1 MLLWDIKCVDHGSV
15 HERTVC
21 RWGYV
26 CVCGLWV
33 KWLFGT
39 EQENKMAVIKVT
51 IILFVRVWWSVSSFQ
66 SLFCLAY
73 VLILCWIIHD
83 WNLLRLNDWSFFM
96 FHAFFII
103 FWLYT
108 TVLYVQNQK
117 TGSFPTLHLC
127 NNVRRMTRV
136 QLLAYMLFPS

>member
-1 MLLWDIKCVDHGSV
+1 
-15 HERTVC
+15 
-21 RWGYV
+21 
-26 CVCGLWV
+26 
-33 KWLFGT
+33 
-39 EQENKMAVIKVT
+39 
-51 IILFVRVWWSVSSFQ
+51 
-66 SLFCLAY
+66 
-73 VLILCWIIHD
+73 
-83 WNLLRLNDWSFFM
+83 M

-136 QLLAYMLFPS
+136 QLLAYMLFPSYLFNNFAGCDPLPFYYSET